1 MEGVL
6 TSGLYNRPAQREK
19 MGYSERQRPF
29 PMIKTMCAQGA
40 PTQHQA
46 SLLRAEAEPGH
57 NAGWKAPIKM
67 PSAQVKGHEAP
78 A

>member
-1 MEGVL
+1 
-6 TSGLYNRPAQREK
+6 

-29 PMIKTMCAQGA
+29 PMIKINKNHVRASA

-46 SLLRAEAEPGH
+46 PLRAEAEPGH

-67 PSAQVKGHEAP
+67 PNAQVKGHEAP